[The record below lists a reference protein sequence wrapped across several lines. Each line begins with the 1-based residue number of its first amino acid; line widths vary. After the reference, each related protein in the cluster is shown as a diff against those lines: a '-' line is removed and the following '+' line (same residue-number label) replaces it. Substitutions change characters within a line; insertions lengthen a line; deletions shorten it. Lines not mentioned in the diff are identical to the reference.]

1 MGNRK
6 PVLPA
11 VMTTSERW
19 VAWKPFKRRGG
30 WSKMP
35 IQADGRPASSTDP
48 GTWTSLKALAGVKR
62 RGWVLGEGIGCIDLD
77 GCITDG
83 RLAGW
88 ARDVIRAHE
97 VEAVW
102 VEVSPSGTGV
112 HVFLPME
119 PGRGRVIRDGRNIE
133 VYPPDSGRYI
143 AVTGVS
149 ASPLL

>member
-1 MGNRK
+1 
-6 PVLPA
+6 
-11 VMTTSERW
+11 
-19 VAWKPFKRRGG
+19 
-30 WSKMP
+30 MP
-35 IQADGRPASSTDP
+35 IQTNGSPASSTNP
-48 GTWTSLKALAGVKR
+48 RTWTSFDAVKDFPR

-77 GCITDG
+77 GCIADG

-133 VYPPDSGRYI
+133 VYPPDSGRFI
-143 AVTGVS
+143 CVTGEKFVKE
-149 ASPLL
+149 